1 MGAGSVNPAL
11 MALQTGAG
19 CHRMSYKRCWILE
32 VKGFFGLSMKEIS
45 SLTAAYNSSL
55 SNRAWL
61 CVIGRA
67 CDVTIPRFRS

>member
-11 MALQTGAG
+11 MALQTGADVIA
-19 CHRMSYKRCWILE
+19 CHVNDAGFWM

-45 SLTAAYNSSL
+45 NLTAAYNSSL
-55 SNRAWL
+55 SNWAWL